1 MRHSFIRETMY
12 IFAFDMLVLIVL
24 AYFIGEEAREIST
37 MFRLGSEGLALE
49 TMVQYFLSAAV
60 IAGWK
65 NFFSSRRIFKKMM
78 VLWRTVGRVFAVAG
92 SMVCFVAVCGWF
104 PIDSVEG
111 WIGFVVSFIVC
122 FVVSAGC
129 MVYRTNRESRK
140 YEVLLQRYQS
150 SRSGESMERKESGR
164 SEKNAEERQSGKNR
178 EDAETRQSAQ
188 SR

>member
-12 IFAFDMLVLIVL
+12 IFAFDMLILIVL

-78 VLWRTVGRVFAVAG
+78 VLWRTVGMVFAVAV

-122 FVVSAGC
+122 F
-129 MVYRTNRESRK
+129 
-140 YEVLLQRYQS
+140 L
-150 SRSGESMERKESGR
+150 
-164 SEKNAEERQSGKNR
+164 
-178 EDAETRQSAQ
+178 
-188 SR
+188 

>member
-1 MRHSFIRETMY
+1 
-12 IFAFDMLVLIVL
+12 
-24 AYFIGEEAREIST
+24 
-37 MFRLGSEGLALE
+37 
-49 TMVQYFLSAAV
+49 
-60 IAGWK
+60 
-65 NFFSSRRIFKKMM
+65 MM
-78 VLWRTVGRVFAVAG
+78 VLWRTVGMVFAVAV

>member
-12 IFAFDMLVLIVL
+12 IFAFDMLMLMFL
-24 AYFIGEEAREIST
+24 AYFIGEDAREIST
-37 MFRLGSEGLALE
+37 MFRLGSDGLALE
-49 TMVQYFLSAAV
+49 TMAQYFLSAAV

-65 NFFSSRRIFKKMM
+65 SFFFSDKVFRKMM
-78 VLWRTVGRVFAVAG
+78 VLWRTLGMLFAAAV
-92 SMVCFVAVCGWF
+92 SMVCFVAACGWF

-111 WIGFVVSFIVC
+111 WTGFVVSFLVC

-150 SRSGESMERKESGR
+150 SRSGESIERKESGR